1 MSKLVSVIIEW
12 ENAKLSDLDRAERML
27 ARLGTQMAD
36 AARKRDLKAEL
47 LVLYDSDAIDPAVP
61 RAAIASQID
70 AAAWPGTI
78 ALVPAP
84 GKRYYEQK
92 NAGAELALGEI
103 VVFLDSDV
111 VPDEGWLDGL
121 LGALDDPNVDFV
133 GGEAYHATD
142 TLHDRLF
149 AAFWGFP
156 LKQPACGVY
165 RRQHFY
171 ANNLAV
177 RRKVF
182 LANPFPDAAAY
193 RGQCAQLAK
202 SMSGK
207 GITVYRQGASAVS
220 HPPPRGART
229 FVVRALCQG
238 HDTIYWK
245 SRRRF
250 GGLLHANPA
259 ASLLRWLR
267 ALWRV
272 LAKVATRARAVG
284 LGPLGTVVAV
294 GMGFAYYSC
303 KLGGEMIAFFAPG
316 VIRRNL
322 SV

>member
-1 MSKLVSVIIEW
+1 
-12 ENAKLSDLDRAERML
+12 
-27 ARLGTQMAD
+27 
-36 AARKRDLKAEL
+36 
-47 LVLYDSDAIDPAVP
+47 
-61 RAAIASQID
+61 
-70 AAAWPGTI
+70 
-78 ALVPAP
+78 VPAP

-92 NAGAELALGEI
+92 NAGAELARGEI
-103 VVFLDSDV
+103 LIFLDSDV
-111 VPDEGWLDGL
+111 VPDAGWLDGL

-133 GGEAYHATD
+133 GGDAY
-142 TLHDRLF
+142 R
-149 AAFWGFP
+149 FP
-156 LKQPACGVY
+156 TRHPSRGVY
-165 RRQHFY
+165 RRQQFY

-182 LANPFPDAAAY
+182 LANPFPAATAY

-202 SMSGK
+202 SMSRK
-207 GITVYRQGASAVS
+207 GIPVYRQGDAAVS

-245 SRRRF
+245 RRYRL
-250 GGLLHANPA
+250 GPLLHANPVV
-259 ASLLRWLR
+259 SLLRWLL

-272 LAKVATRARAVG
+272 LRKVAMRARTVG
-284 LGPLGTVVAV
+284 LGPLGALAAV

-303 KLGGEMIAFFAPG
+303 KLAGEVIAFFAPG